1 MTKQKTRKELEEE
14 RLSWKFWALAWGI
27 IFIITFIGLFVIGIN
42 GKRLET
48 QLSECQDNVPAWTL
62 KIECFNLRGRWID
75 QENYTEISNCLH
87 FRDVAESWGCK
98 IIENCE
104 VLE

>member
-48 QLSECQDNVPAWTL
+48 QLSECQEQVFELESCSFSYECIVWDYKYKCIAW
-62 KIECFNLRGRWID
+62 E
-75 QENYTEISNCLH
+75 SN
-87 FRDVAESWGCK
+87 K
-98 IIENCE
+98 ENCE